1 MKNQFSVPLKEVISL
16 GREEAIRLKSD
27 AIGTGHLLL
36 ALIKQDHN
44 MEAHFLKKA
53 DIALSQLQ
61 KEIEACILQEDKIS
75 AAPAGKAMVFKKTIF
90 GRRSSPPPNGLPLS
104 RNAEKAIRIGLL
116 EAKRMHSSLVEP
128 EHLLLSILNDTDDSA
143 ATVFTRHGI
152 THQSVEAQIRELS
165 QAHR

>member
-36 ALIKQDHN
+36 GLIKQDHN
-44 MEAHFLKKA
+44 VTILLKKA
-53 DIALSQLQ
+53 DIALPGLQ
-61 KEIEACILQEDKIS
+61 KEIETCILQEDKIS

>member
-36 ALIKQDHN
+36 GLIKQDHN
-44 MEAHFLKKA
+44 VTILLKKA